1 MNSLVESQVENN
13 LVSRNYWDAF
23 ADHRQKVMALL
34 HKKPPLD
41 HARICIFGA
50 GNCNDLDLASLL
62 ATYDQIHLV
71 DLDKCAL
78 AEGVTRQGFVN
89 VAAIRL
95 HEVDL
100 TASVEA
106 MAQWSPIATIGDAEI
121 TACAERPVQSVTGKL
136 PGPFEIVA
144 STCILSQLIE
154 AVTQSVGVAHPRFL
168 ELVQAV
174 RVGHLRLLMKLVAPG
189 GAGVLISDV
198 VSSETVPALGKL
210 SEEELPRA
218 LVKLLRARNFF
229 HGLNPAIVE
238 RLFKTD
244 PGVSQQI
251 TELQPMRPWRWNFGS
266 RIYLVYA
273 IRAWKS
279 ATSKSFA

>member
-1 MNSLVESQVENN
+1 MNSLVESQLENN
-13 LVSRNYWDAF
+13 RVSQNYWDAF

-34 HKKPPLD
+34 QKNPPRD
-41 HARICIFGA
+41 GGRICILGA

-71 DLDKCAL
+71 DIDRHAL
-78 AEGVTRQGFVN
+78 GEGVTRQGVAN
-89 VAAIRL
+89 VTAIRL

-100 TASVEA
+100 TASLGV
-106 MAQWSPIATIGDAEI
+106 MAQWSPMSTIADAEI
-121 TACAERPVQSVTGKL
+121 AAFAERPVQSVTGVL
-136 PGPFEIVA
+136 PGPFEVVA

-154 AVTQSVGVAHPRFL
+154 AVTQSLGVAHPRFL

-174 RVGHLRLLMKLVAPG
+174 RVGHLRLLMELVAPG
-189 GAGVLISDV
+189 GAGILISDV
-198 VSSETVPALGKL
+198 VSSETVPALDKL

-218 LVKLLRARNFF
+218 LVQLLRARNFF

-238 RLFKTD
+238 RLFKID
-244 PGVSQQI
+244 PEVSQQI
-251 TELQPMRPWRWNFGS
+251 TGLHPMGPWRWNFGS

-279 ATSKSFA
+279 AISNE